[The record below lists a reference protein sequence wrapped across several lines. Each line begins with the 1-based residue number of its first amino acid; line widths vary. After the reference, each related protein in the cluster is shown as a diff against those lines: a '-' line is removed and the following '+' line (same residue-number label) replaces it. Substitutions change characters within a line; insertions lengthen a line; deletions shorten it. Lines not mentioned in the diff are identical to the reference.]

1 MSNMIIK
8 IVEVDPQTAKSAKG
22 KDYKLLEITYKNMS
36 FGGKVETK
44 KHNQYGDKNVFD
56 TLKSAGAGDIFTITR
71 EKDASGYWQWVGITE
86 GEDAAPAAKEAPA
99 KATASPKSTYETP
112 EERAKKQVYIVRQ
125 SSITNAIETLK
136 TDKKNPTK
144 EEVLALA
151 KEYEAYVFGIGTLEV
166 EAEELPTME
175 EDDDIPF

>member
-8 IVEVDPQTAKSAKG
+8 IVEVDQQTAKSAKG

-44 KHNQYGDKNVFD
+44 KHNQYGDKTVFD
-56 TLKSAGAGDIFTITR
+56 TLKSADVGGIFTITR
-71 EKDASGYWQWVGITE
+71 EKDAAGYWQWVGITE
-86 GEDAAPAAKEAPA
+86 GENAPPAAQEAPA
-99 KATASPKSTYETP
+99 KGNPTPKSTYETP
-112 EERAKKQVYIVRQ
+112 EERAKRQVYIIRQ

-144 EEVLALA
+144 EEVVALA
-151 KEYEAYVFGIGTLEV
+151 KYYEAYVLGLGDETP
-166 EAEELPTME
+166 AEELPE
-175 EDDDIPF
+175 FDPDEDIPM